1 MRPTKA
7 ALKTKPNWF
16 GAIMQRSRHH
26 RRGYADRQKVESV
39 EQRYQSAQH
48 DDPDLQRPE
57 RTPVDQLGNINR
69 RRY

>member
-1 MRPTKA
+1 
-7 ALKTKPNWF
+7 
-16 GAIMQRSRHH
+16 MQRSCRH

-39 EQRYQSAQH
+39 EQRYETAQH

-57 RTPVDQLGNINR
+57 RTPVDQLGDINK